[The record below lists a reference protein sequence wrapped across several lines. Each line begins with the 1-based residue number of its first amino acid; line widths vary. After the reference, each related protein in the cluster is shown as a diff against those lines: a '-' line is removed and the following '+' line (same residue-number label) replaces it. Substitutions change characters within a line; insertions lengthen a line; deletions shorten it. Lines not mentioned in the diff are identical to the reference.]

1 MAGAFRQKG
10 HTGGSSRI
18 EVEGAKELR
27 RSLKHLEGNLG
38 NLRDVHRDAGEVVRQ
53 EAASIVPVLTGALR
67 STLRVSARNVQ
78 AAVLAGGR
86 SLVPYAGP
94 IHFGWHARNIE
105 PQPFLYEAADRRRD
119 EVRDRYERQVAKL
132 IHRFDR
138 EAPD

>member
-10 HTGGSSRI
+10 HTGGASKV
-18 EVEGAKELR
+18 EVEGARELR
-27 RSLKHLEGNLG
+27 RALKRLDGNLAD
-38 NLRDVHRDAGEVVRQ
+38 LRDVHRDAAELVRQ
-53 EAASIVPVLTGALR
+53 EAASLVPVLTGRLR

-86 SLVPYAGP
+86 SMVPYAGP

-105 PQPFLYEAADRRRD
+105 PQPFLYDAADARRD
-119 EVRDRYERQVAKL
+119 EVRDTYERRVASL